1 MYKFAITRPITTL
14 MIFLSLVIF
23 GLMSFSKMNT
33 VLFPKVDFPIVTV
46 QTYYY
51 GADPETIESKVTE
64 KIEEAVS
71 SIAGLDKL
79 TSVSSENVSVVTLI
93 FDIEVDI
100 TEAAN
105 DARDKISALRLDEG
119 VEKPVVSK
127 LDIGSAPVLSL
138 FVASSKVEPSKLMLT
153 VDEQIKPMI
162 ERLRGVGNINV
173 IGYQDRQIRIYP
185 DPFALRKYGISAMDL
200 KQLIQASNIKMSGGK
215 LVTEKDQVM
224 VTVKANATT
233 VEELENFEILQG
245 VKLREIARVEDGIKD
260 AESLSTLNGEPGI
273 ILQIQKISDANT
285 LNVIAGIKK
294 VIPQIEERIGS
305 DYKLQY
311 FNDTSNFINASL
323 DHVLFDL
330 IYGAI
335 LAILIV
341 FFFLRNATAT
351 IVSAIAIPTSIIGTF
366 FLMDVFGYELN
377 KVSML
382 GLTLAI
388 GIFIDDAIVVIENI
402 YKKMEAGLNKVEAA
416 TEGTREIAFSILAI
430 SAMLLA
436 VFIPVS
442 MMGGIVGKFFNAF
455 AFTVAIGIFISYF
468 VAIMLIP
475 ALSARVLQKGESRFY
490 HFTEPLFVWID
501 KSYVKIVGATVKYA
515 KTTILA
521 AFLILIGSFSMAS
534 LIGMDFAPK
543 EDKSEIEVTLKAPV
557 GVSLQEMYKRS
568 EALAEE
574 VRKNPFVEYTAL
586 TVAYNTTRDANRAQI
601 YVKLQDVAKRTTT
614 QEEIIVAL
622 RAALKGFEGFDR
634 IAVADIPNIKG
645 AGASSPFVMVVQ
657 GPDLDDLQTAA
668 DKIIT
673 RMAANKG
680 IVDIS
685 TNYETGKPE
694 LAIEIQRESSTNLGV
709 SAQEISGI
717 IATVL
722 SSDRAISQFEENG
735 KQYDITMRFSDTYRK
750 TVDDL
755 KRLEV
760 KTINGDYIALEGLVN
775 FVESKGPVSINH
787 YNRQRQISIEA
798 NLAGAPLGEAVK
810 TALNGIEEDL
820 GKTMKYSFLGMA
832 EEMGKMG
839 KEFGMAF
846 GLAFLMM
853 YIILAALYESLLQ
866 PLIIMVALPLSFIGV
881 LLALIIAGKNFNLFT
896 MMGIILLMGM
906 VGKNAVLLVDF
917 ANQQL
922 RKGATVTEA
931 LIMAGEKRLRP
942 ILMTTFA
949 MVFAM
954 LPLVFM
960 KGAGYESNSPM
971 ATAVVGGLISS
982 MLLTLIVVPAIYKF
996 LSPLDL
1002 WMRKFYDLD
1011 FMKLKKSSD
1020 KPAKDSETH

>member
-23 GLMSFSKMNT
+23 GLMSFNKMNT

-46 QTYYY
+46 QTAYY

-71 SIAGLDKL
+71 SVAGLDKL
-79 TSVSSENVSVVTLI
+79 SSISSENVSVVTLI

-105 DARDKISALRLDEG
+105 DVRDKVSALRLDSA

-127 LDIGSAPVLSL
+127 LDIGAAPVLSL
-138 FVASSKVEPSKLMLT
+138 FIASSNVETNKLMLT
-153 VDEQIKPMI
+153 VDEVIKPMI
-162 ERLRGVGNINV
+162 ERLKGVGNINV
-173 IGYQDRQIRIYP
+173 IGYQDREIKVYP
-185 DPFALRKYGISAMDL
+185 DPFSLRKYGLSATEL

-215 LVTEKDQVM
+215 LITDKEQVM
-224 VTVKANATT
+224 VTVQANATSIN
-233 VEELENFEILQG
+233 ELENFEILQG
-245 VKLREIARVEDGIKD
+245 VKLREIARIEDGLKD
-260 AESLSTLNGEPGI
+260 KESISTLNGEPGV

-285 LNVIAGIKK
+285 LNVIGAIKG
-294 VIPQIEERIGS
+294 VIPEIEERIGS
-305 DYKLQY
+305 DYKMQY
-311 FNDTSNFINASL
+311 FNDTSDFINESL
-323 DHVLFDL
+323 HHVLFDL
-330 IYGAI
+330 IYGGI
-335 LAILIV
+335 LAIIIV
-341 FFFLRNATAT
+341 FLFLRNVTAT
-351 IVSAIAIPTSIIGTF
+351 LVSAVAIPTSIIGTF

-377 KVSML
+377 KISML

-402 YKKMEAGLNKVEAA
+402 YKKMEAGLSKVEASI
-416 TEGTREIAFSILAI
+416 EGTKEIAFSILAI

-436 VFIPVS
+436 VFIPVA
-442 MMGGIVGKFFNAF
+442 MMSGIVGQFFNAF

-475 ALSARVLQKGESRFY
+475 TLSARVLQKGESKFY
-490 HFTEPLFVWID
+490 HLTEPIFVWID
-501 KSYVKIVGATVKYA
+501 QTYVKTVRWTVKYA
-515 KTTILA
+515 KTTILV

-534 LIGMDFAPK
+534 MIGMDFAPK
-543 EDKSEIEVTLKAPV
+543 EDKSEIEVTLKSPV
-557 GVSLQEMYKRS
+557 GVSLAEMHRRS
-568 EALAEE
+568 EAIANA
-574 VRKNPFVEYTAL
+574 VRENEFVEYTAL

-601 YVKLQDVAKRTTT
+601 YVKLQDVSERKTT
-614 QEEIIVAL
+614 QEEIIVSL
-622 RAALKGFEGFDR
+622 RKALKGFEGFER
-634 IAVADIPNIKG
+634 IAVADIPSIKG
-645 AGASSPFVMVVQ
+645 AGASSPFVLVLQ
-657 GPDLDDLQTAA
+657 GPDLDGLQVLA
-668 DKIIT
+668 DKVIT
-673 RMAANKG
+673 RMKANEG

-685 TNYETGKPE
+685 TNFETGKPE
-694 LAIEIQRESSTNLGV
+694 LSIEILRESSTNLGV

-735 KQYDITMRFSDTYRK
+735 KQYDITMRFSDYYRK

-760 KTINGDYIALEGLVN
+760 KTVNGDFVSLEGLVN
-775 FVESKGPVSINH
+775 FVESEGPVSINH
-787 YNRQRQISIEA
+787 FNRQRQISVEA
-798 NLAGAPLGEAVK
+798 NLAGIPLGEAVT
-810 TALNGIEEDL
+810 TALDDIENDL
-820 GKTMKYSFLGMA
+820 QKGMKYQFLGMA

-866 PLIIMVALPLSFIGV
+866 PFIIMVALPMSFIGV

-917 ANQQL
+917 ANQQR
-922 RKGATVTEA
+922 RKGASVSDA
-931 LIMAGEKRLRP
+931 LIQAGEKRLRP

-982 MLLTLIVVPAIYKF
+982 MLLTLLVVPAIYKF
-996 LSPLDL
+996 LSPLDI
-1002 WMRKFYDLD
+1002 WMRKFYDLE
-1011 FMKLKKSSD
+1011 FMKDAKKEH
-1020 KPAKDSETH
+1020 DS

>member
-14 MIFLSLVIF
+14 MIFMSLIIF
-23 GLMSFSKMNT
+23 GLMSFNKMNT

-46 QTYYY
+46 QTAYY
-51 GADPETIESKVTE
+51 GADPETVESKVTE

-71 SIAGLDKL
+71 SVAGLDKL
-79 TSVSSENVSVVTLI
+79 SSISSENVSVVTLI

-105 DARDKISALRLDEG
+105 DVRDKISALRLDAG

-127 LDIGSAPVLSL
+127 LDIGAAPVLSL
-138 FVASSKVEPSKLMLT
+138 FIASKNIETNKMMLT
-153 VDEQIKPMI
+153 VDEVIKPMI
-162 ERLRGVGNINV
+162 ERLKGVGNINV
-173 IGYQDRQIRIYP
+173 IGYQDREIKIYP
-185 DPFALRKYGISAMDL
+185 DPFSLRKYGLSATDL

-215 LVTEKDQVM
+215 LITEREQVM
-224 VTVKANATT
+224 VTVQANATSIET
-233 VEELENFEILQG
+233 LGNFEILQG
-245 VKLREIARVEDGIKD
+245 VKLRDIARIEDGLRD
-260 AESLSTLNGEPGI
+260 VESISTLDGVPGV

-285 LNVIAGIKK
+285 LNVIGEIKR
-294 VIPQIEERIGS
+294 VIPEIEERIGT
-305 DYKLQY
+305 DYKMQY
-311 FNDTSNFINASL
+311 FNDTSDFINESL
-323 DHVLFDL
+323 HHVLFDL
-330 IYGAI
+330 IYGGI
-335 LAILIV
+335 LAIIIV
-341 FFFLRNATAT
+341 FLFLRNVTAT
-351 IVSAIAIPTSIIGTF
+351 LVSAVAIPTSIIGTF

-402 YKKMEAGLNKVEAA
+402 YKKMEKGLNKVEASID
-416 TEGTREIAFSILAI
+416 GTKEIAFSILAI

-442 MMGGIVGKFFNAF
+442 MMSGIVGQFFNAF

-475 ALSARVLQKGESRFY
+475 ALSARVLKKGESKFY
-490 HFTEPLFVWID
+490 HLTEPIFVWID
-501 KSYVKIVGATVKYA
+501 QTYVKTVGWTVKYA
-515 KTTILA
+515 KTTILL
-521 AFLILIGSFSMAS
+521 AFMILIGSFSMAS
-534 LIGMDFAPK
+534 MIGMDFAPK
-543 EDKSEIEVTLKAPV
+543 EDKSEIEVTLKSPV
-557 GVSLQEMYKRS
+557 GVSLEEMHRRS
-568 EALAEE
+568 EAVANIVKENE
-574 VRKNPFVEYTAL
+574 FVEYTAL
-586 TVAYNTTRDANRAQI
+586 TVAYNNTRDANRAQI
-601 YVKLQDVAKRTTT
+601 YVKLQDVSERTTT

-622 RAALKGFEGFDR
+622 RKALDGLEGFER
-634 IAVADIPNIKG
+634 IAVADIPSIKG
-645 AGASSPFVMVVQ
+645 AGASSPFVMVLQ
-657 GPDLDDLQTAA
+657 GPDLDGLQVVA
-668 DKIIT
+668 DKVIT
-673 RMAANKG
+673 RMKANEG

-685 TNYETGKPE
+685 TNFESGKPE
-694 LAIEIQRESSTNLGV
+694 LSIEILRENSTNLGV
-709 SAQEISGI
+709 SAQSISAI

-722 SSDRAISQFEENG
+722 SSDRAISQFEDNG
-735 KQYDITMRFSDTYRK
+735 KQYDITMRFSDLYRK

-760 KTINGDYIALEGLVN
+760 KTARGDFVALEGLVN

-787 YNRQRQISIEA
+787 FNRQRQISIEA
-798 NLAGAPLGEAVK
+798 NLAGIPLGEAVT
-810 TALNGIEEDL
+810 TAINGIEDDL
-820 GKTMKYSFLGMA
+820 EKGMKYGFLGMA

-839 KEFGMAF
+839 KDFGMAF

-866 PLIIMVALPLSFIGV
+866 PLIIMVALPMSFIGV
-881 LLALIIAGKNFNLFT
+881 LLALIIAGKSFNLFT

-922 RKGATVTEA
+922 KKGLSVPEA
-931 LIMAGEKRLRP
+931 LVLAGEKRLRP

-982 MLLTLIVVPAIYKF
+982 MLLTLLVVPAIYKF
-996 LSPLDL
+996 LSPVDL

-1011 FMKLKKSSD
+1011 FMKDSKRESD
-1020 KPAKDSETH
+1020 S

>member
-1 MYKFAITRPITTL
+1 MYNFAITRPITTL
-14 MIFLSLVIF
+14 MLFMSLVIF
-23 GLMSFSKMNT
+23 GLMSFSSMNT

-46 QTYYY
+46 QTAYY
-51 GADPETIESKVTE
+51 GADPETVESKVTE

-71 SIAGLDKL
+71 SVAGLDKL
-79 TSVSSENVSVVTLI
+79 SSVSSENVSVVTLI

-105 DARDKISALRLDEG
+105 DVRDKISALRLDSG

-127 LDIGSAPVLSL
+127 LDIGAAPVLSL
-138 FVASSKVEPSKLMLT
+138 FIASSSVPSNKLMLT
-153 VDEQIKPMI
+153 VDEVIKPMI
-162 ERLRGVGNINV
+162 ERLKGVGNINV
-173 IGYQDRQIRIYP
+173 IGYQDREIKIYP
-185 DPFALRKYGISAMDL
+185 DPFALRKYGLSALDL
-200 KQLIQASNIKMSGGK
+200 KQLIQASNVKMSGGK
-215 LVTEKDQVM
+215 LITDHDQVM
-224 VTVKANATT
+224 VTVHANATSI
-233 VEELENFEILQG
+233 EELGNFEILQG
-245 VKLREIARVEDGIKD
+245 VKLREIARIEDALKD
-260 AESLSTLNGEPGI
+260 KESISTLNGEPGV

-285 LNVIAGIKK
+285 LNVIGLIKK
-294 VIPQIEERIGS
+294 VIPEIEERIGS

-311 FNDTSNFINASL
+311 FNDTSDFINQSL
-323 DHVLFDL
+323 HHVLFDL
-330 IYGAI
+330 IYGGI
-335 LAILIV
+335 LAIFIV
-341 FFFLRNATAT
+341 FLFLRNVTAT
-351 IVSAIAIPTSIIGTF
+351 LVSAIAIPTSIIGTF

-402 YKKMEAGLNKVEAA
+402 YKKMEKGLNKVEAA
-416 TEGTREIAFSILAI
+416 IEGTKEIAFSILAI
-430 SAMLLA
+430 SSMLLA

-442 MMGGIVGKFFNAF
+442 MMSGIVGQFFNAF

-475 ALSARVLQKGESRFY
+475 ALSARLLNKGESKFY
-490 HFTEPLFVWID
+490 HLTEPVFVWID
-501 KSYVKIVGATVKYA
+501 KRYVKVVSWTVKYA
-515 KTTILA
+515 KTTILLS
-521 AFLILIGSFSMAS
+521 FLVLIGSFSMAS
-534 LIGMDFAPK
+534 KIGNDFAPK

-557 GVSLQEMYKRS
+557 GVSLEEMHRRC
-568 EALAEE
+568 EGLANV
-574 VRKNPFVEYTAL
+574 VRENEFVEYTAL
-586 TVAYNTTRDANRAQI
+586 TVAYNATHDANRAQI
-601 YVKLQDVAKRTTT
+601 YVKLRDVKERSTT
-614 QEEIIVAL
+614 QEEIIVTL
-622 RAALKGFEGFDR
+622 REKLKGFEGFER

-645 AGASSPFVMVVQ
+645 AGASSPFVLVLQ
-657 GPDLDDLQTAA
+657 GPDLDGLQVVA
-668 DKIIT
+668 DKVIS
-673 RMAANKG
+673 RMKSNPG

-685 TNYETGKPE
+685 TNFESGKPE
-694 LAIEIQRESSTNLGV
+694 LSIEIKRENSTNLGV

-722 SSDRAISQFEENG
+722 SSDRAISQFEEGG
-735 KQYDITMRFSDTYRK
+735 KQYDITMRFSDYYRK
-750 TVDDL
+750 TADDL

-760 KTINGDYIALEGLVN
+760 KTMRGDFVALEGLVN

-787 YNRQRQISIEA
+787 FNRQRQISVEA
-798 NLAGAPLGEAVK
+798 NLAGVPLGEAVK
-810 TALNGIEEDL
+810 VALKGIEEDMQK
-820 GKTMKYSFLGMA
+820 GMKHQFLGMA

-839 KEFGMAF
+839 KEFGLAF

-866 PLIIMVALPLSFIGV
+866 PFIIMVALPMSFIGV

-922 RKGATVTEA
+922 RKGSSVSEA
-931 LIMAGEKRLRP
+931 LVLAGEKRLRP

-1002 WMRKFYDLD
+1002 WMRRFYDLQ
-1011 FMKLKKSSD
+1011 FMKDRVRGKAESD
-1020 KPAKDSETH
+1020 ETVH

>member
-14 MIFLSLVIF
+14 MIFLSLIIF
-23 GLMSFSKMNT
+23 GLMSFNKMNT

-46 QTYYY
+46 QTMYY

-71 SIAGLDKL
+71 SVAGLDKL
-79 TSVSSENVSVVTLI
+79 SSISSENVSVVTLI

-105 DARDKISALRLDEG
+105 DVRDKISALRLDAG

-127 LDIGSAPVLSL
+127 LDIGAAPVLSL
-138 FVASSKVEPSKLMLT
+138 FIASSKVETNKLMLT
-153 VDEQIKPMI
+153 VDEVIKPMI
-162 ERLRGVGNINV
+162 ERLKGVGSINV
-173 IGYQDRQIRIYP
+173 IGYQDREIKIYP
-185 DPFALRKYGISAMDL
+185 DPFSLRKYGLSAIDL

-215 LVTEKDQVM
+215 LITDKEQVM
-224 VTVKANATT
+224 VTVQANATSI
-233 VEELENFEILQG
+233 EELGNFEILQG
-245 VKLREIARVEDGIKD
+245 VKLREIARIEDGLKD
-260 AESLSTLNGEPGI
+260 MESISTLNGEPGV

-285 LNVIAGIKK
+285 LNVIGAIKG
-294 VIPQIEERIGS
+294 VIPEIEERIGS
-305 DYKLQY
+305 DYKMQY
-311 FNDTSNFINASL
+311 FNDTSDFINESL
-323 DHVLFDL
+323 HHVLFDL
-330 IYGAI
+330 IYGGI
-335 LAILIV
+335 LAIIIV
-341 FFFLRNATAT
+341 FLFLRNVTAT
-351 IVSAIAIPTSIIGTF
+351 LVSAIAIPTSIIGTF
-366 FLMDVFGYELN
+366 FLMDLFGYELN

-402 YKKMEAGLNKVEAA
+402 YKKMEAGLNKVEASI
-416 TEGTREIAFSILAI
+416 EGTREIAFSILAI

-442 MMGGIVGKFFNAF
+442 MMSGIVGQFFNAF

-475 ALSARVLQKGESRFY
+475 ALSARVLKKGESKFY
-490 HFTEPLFVWID
+490 HLTEPIFVWID
-501 KSYVKIVGATVKYA
+501 KTYVKIVSWTVKYA
-515 KTTILA
+515 KTTILL
-521 AFLILIGSFSMAS
+521 AFLVLIGSFSMAS
-534 LIGMDFAPK
+534 MIGMDFAPK
-543 EDKSEIEVTLKAPV
+543 EDKSEIEVTLKSPV
-557 GVSLQEMYKRS
+557 GVSLEEMHRRS
-568 EALAEE
+568 EAVANA
-574 VRKNPFVEYTAL
+574 VRENEFVEYTAL

-601 YVKLQDVAKRTTT
+601 YVKLQDVSQRTTT

-622 RAALKGFEGFDR
+622 RKSLKGFEGFER
-634 IAVADIPNIKG
+634 IAVADIPTIKG
-645 AGASSPFVMVVQ
+645 AGASSPFVLVLQ
-657 GPDLDDLQTAA
+657 GPDLDGLQILA
-668 DKIIT
+668 DKVIT
-673 RMAANKG
+673 RMKGNEG

-685 TNYETGKPE
+685 TNFESGKPE
-694 LAIEIQRESSTNLGV
+694 LSIEILRESSTNLGV

-717 IATVL
+717 ISTVL
-722 SSDRAISQFEENG
+722 SSDRAISQFEDGG
-735 KQYDITMRFSDTYRK
+735 KQYDITMRFSDDYRK
-750 TVDDL
+750 TVEDL

-760 KTINGDYIALEGLVN
+760 KTAKGDFVSLEGLVN
-775 FVESKGPVSINH
+775 FVTSEGPVSINH
-787 YNRQRQISIEA
+787 FNRQRQISVEA
-798 NLAGAPLGEAVK
+798 NLAGIPLGEAVT
-810 TALNGIEEDL
+810 TALNGIEDDMQK
-820 GKTMKYSFLGMA
+820 GMKHQFLGMA

-866 PLIIMVALPLSFIGV
+866 PLIIMVALPMSFIGV

-922 RKGATVTEA
+922 RRGSSVSEA
-931 LIMAGEKRLRP
+931 LVLAGEKRLRP

-996 LSPLDL
+996 LSPLDM

-1011 FMKLKKSSD
+1011 FMKDKHASSE
-1020 KPAKDSETH
+1020 KEESSK

>member
-14 MIFLSLVIF
+14 MIFMSLIIF
-23 GLMSFSKMNT
+23 GLMSFNKMNT

-46 QTYYY
+46 QTAYY
-51 GADPETIESKVTE
+51 GADPATIESKVTD

-71 SIAGLDKL
+71 SVAGLDKL
-79 TSVSSENVSVVTLI
+79 SSVSSENVSVVTLI

-105 DARDKISALRLDEG
+105 DVRDKVSALRLDTA
-119 VEKPVVSK
+119 VENPVVSK
-127 LDIGSAPVLSL
+127 LDIGAAPVLSL
-138 FVASSKVEPSKLMLT
+138 FIAASDVETNKVMLT
-153 VDEQIKPMI
+153 VDEVIKPMI
-162 ERLRGVGNINV
+162 ERLKGVGNINV
-173 IGYQDRQIRIYP
+173 IGYQDREVKIYP
-185 DPFALRKYGISAMDL
+185 DPFSLRKYGLSATQL

-215 LVTEKDQVM
+215 LITDKEQVM
-224 VTVKANATT
+224 VTVQANATSI
-233 VEELENFEILQG
+233 EELGNFEILQG
-245 VKLREIARVEDGIKD
+245 VKLRDIARIEDGLKD
-260 AESLSTLNGEPGI
+260 ADSLSTLNGVPGV

-285 LNVIAGIKK
+285 LNVIGAIKG
-294 VIPQIEERIGS
+294 VIPEIEERIGS

-311 FNDTSNFINASL
+311 FNDTSDFINESL
-323 DHVLFDL
+323 NHVLFDL
-330 IYGAI
+330 IYGGI
-335 LAILIV
+335 LAIIIV
-341 FFFLRNATAT
+341 FLFLRNVTAT
-351 IVSAIAIPTSIIGTF
+351 LVSAVAIPTSIIGTF

-402 YKKMEAGLNKVEAA
+402 YKKMESGLNKVEASI
-416 TEGTREIAFSILAI
+416 EGTKEIAFSILAI

-442 MMGGIVGKFFNAF
+442 MMSGIVGQFFNAF

-475 ALSARVLQKGESRFY
+475 ALSARVLKKGESKFY
-490 HFTEPLFVWID
+490 HMTEPVFVWID
-501 KSYVKIVGATVKYA
+501 QTYVKIVSLTVKYA
-515 KTTILA
+515 KTTILL
-521 AFLILIGSFSMAS
+521 AFFVLIGSFSMAS
-534 LIGMDFAPK
+534 MIGMDFAPK
-543 EDKSEIEVTLKAPV
+543 EDQSELEVTLKSPI
-557 GVSLQEMYKRS
+557 GVSLEEMHRRS
-568 EALAEE
+568 EALSDV
-574 VRKNPFVEYTAL
+574 VRENEFVEYTAL
-586 TVAYNTTRDANRAQI
+586 TVAYNTTRDANRAQL
-601 YVKLQDVAKRTTT
+601 YVKLQDVSERTTT
-614 QEEIIVAL
+614 QEEIVVQL
-622 RAALKGFEGFDR
+622 RDRLKGFEGFER
-634 IAVADIPNIKG
+634 IAVADIPSIKG
-645 AGASSPFVMVVQ
+645 AGASSPFVMVLQ
-657 GPDLDDLQTAA
+657 GPDLDGLQVVA
-668 DKIIT
+668 DKVIT
-673 RMAANKG
+673 RMSENKG

-685 TNYETGKPE
+685 TNFETGKPE
-694 LAIEIQRESSTNLGV
+694 LSIAILRENSTNLGV

-722 SSDRAISQFEENG
+722 SSDRAISQFEDNG
-735 KQYDITMRFSDTYRK
+735 KQYDITMRFSDLYRK

-760 KTINGDYIALEGLVN
+760 KTGGGDFVALEGLVN

-787 YNRQRQISIEA
+787 FNRQRQISIEA
-798 NLAGAPLGEAVK
+798 NLAGIPLGDAV
-810 TALNGIEEDL
+810 TAAINGIEEDL
-820 GKTMKYSFLGMA
+820 EKGMKYSFLGMA

-866 PLIIMVALPLSFIGV
+866 PLIIIVALPMSFIGV
-881 LLALIIAGKNFNLFT
+881 LLALINAGKNFNLFT

-922 RKGATVTEA
+922 KKGSTVSEA
-931 LIMAGEKRLRP
+931 LVLAGEKRLRP

-982 MLLTLIVVPAIYKF
+982 MLLTLLVVPAIYKF

-1002 WMRKFYDLD
+1002 WMRKFYDLE
-1011 FMKLKKSSD
+1011 FMKDVKKESD
-1020 KPAKDSETH
+1020 S